1 MKAKLFNT
9 TSPKSLWS
17 VVMEKYESQLLSD
30 EVLLDRGPW
39 TERERE
45 Q

>member
-1 MKAKLFNT
+1 
-9 TSPKSLWS
+9 
-17 VVMEKYESQLLSD
+17 MEKYESQLLSD

-45 Q
+45 SNEMNIT